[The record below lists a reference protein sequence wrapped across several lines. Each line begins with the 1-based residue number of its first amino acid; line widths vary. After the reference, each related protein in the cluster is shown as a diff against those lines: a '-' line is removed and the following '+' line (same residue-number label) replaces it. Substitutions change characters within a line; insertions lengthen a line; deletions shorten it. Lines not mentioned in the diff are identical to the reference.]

1 MRRSTPIYVA
11 TLFILIV
18 TAACAVSGLPST
30 SPDAVSTIVAATLQ
44 AITPEAT
51 QTAILPTPV
60 TPTPLLPT
68 LAPSSSSV
76 PPTLQPVSPTL
87 VVPGAT
93 RISFLTD
100 ATSAIITGPIQAG
113 GTVNYVLQ
121 AFQGQPMLVNVDAPN
136 HDITL
141 SIKTQGGTSMLNAA
155 AGQATWQGTL
165 PQTEDYYISLHGGA
179 SSENFTLSITIPS
192 RIRFAQGAISGKVRG
207 KTVGGYDSIYT
218 VFAVKGQ
225 KMNVDL
231 TNLSGDAAL
240 TIYGFT
246 DGQPYVRYVS
256 EQTSFSFTLPS
267 TQDYII
273 EVVPRAGSVV
283 SFLLN
288 VQIQ

>member
-1 MRRSTPIYVA
+1 MHAAKSCPYCTAVFKGEFHAQIHANLCWRP
-11 TLFILIV
+11 LFILIA

-51 QTAILPTPV
+51 QTSIPPTPV

-100 ATSAIITGPIQAG
+100 ATSSVITGPIQAG
-113 GTVNYVLQ
+113 GTLNYVLQ

-141 SIKTQGGTSMLNAA
+141 SIKTQGGTSMLNAS

-179 SSENFTLSITIPS
+179 SSENFTLSITHTV
-192 RIRFAQGAISGKVRG
+192 AHQVRG
-207 KTVGGYDSIYT
+207 RCDLGQGPRQNGGR
-218 VFAVKGQ
+218 
-225 KMNVDL
+225 L
-231 TNLSGDAAL
+231 
-240 TIYGFT
+240 
-246 DGQPYVRYVS
+246 
-256 EQTSFSFTLPS
+256 
-267 TQDYII
+267 
-273 EVVPRAGSVV
+273 
-283 SFLLN
+283 
-288 VQIQ
+288 